1 MKKISVIGSPGAGKS
16 TFSKGLSNAIGI
28 KIYHLDRLFWK
39 PGWVHITRKELMEK
53 VNLVFEEDEWIIDGN
68 YQNTLES
75 RFEESDTIFF
85 LDYSLIIC
93 LWGIFKRRFEFHNK
107 KREDLTDGCDEKLDF
122 EFFWYVVMF
131 RLKQRP
137 MIYKKLNEYRENR
150 KIVIFKNRKQARNY
164 IENMAN

>member
-16 TFSKGLSNAIGI
+16 TFAKGLSNAIGI
-28 KIYHLDRLFWK
+28 KVYHLDRLFWK
-39 PGWVHITRKELMEK
+39 PGWVHITREELMEK

-93 LWGIFKRRFEFHNK
+93 LWGIFKRRFEFRNK
-107 KREDLTDGCDEKLDF
+107 KREDITEGCHEKLDF

-137 MIYKKLNEYRENR
+137 MIYEHLNEYRENR
-150 KIVIFKNRKQARNY
+150 KIILFKNIKQARNY
-164 IENMAN
+164 IENMVN